1 MSEREQVIDVVAV
14 VNGLQ
19 DVLDNEEFVN
29 QSSVDA
35 ITVAIT
41 MLKKQQP
48 RVMTMEELSTWD
60 GAFLIETK
68 KGGIIT
74 WSTYHGE
81 YEQSEDIIC
90 RLIDADGGMD
100 YRIKRM
106 YGHVW
111 RCWAARPNREIRSN
125 TPWES

>member
-1 MSEREQVIDVVAV
+1 MR
-14 VNGLQ
+14 
-19 DVLDNEEFVN
+19 
-29 QSSVDA
+29 DA
-35 ITVAIT
+35 LEL
-41 MLKKQQP
+41 LKAQRP
-48 RVMTMEELSTWD
+48 RVMTLEELSTWD

-90 RLIDADGGMD
+90 RLIDADGGVD
-100 YRIKRM
+100 DRIKRM

-111 RCWAARPNREIRSN
+111 RCWTSRPTDEQRKAVR
-125 TPWES
+125 WDES